1 MNERNDSVNLVK
13 QIFGSFYKLEME
25 KKQLQR
31 QIDELKESMT
41 CIGSTS
47 DFSKVRVKTSSPDG
61 ARFEEIMFK
70 LEEKRRLLVDKIIQL
85 EEKQKEIERMIDTLE
100 EQNERV
106 VLRYRYLLGMKFE
119 DIAQE
124 MGYSADHIYYIH
136 REAIKKL
143 TVNNSK

>member
-61 ARFEEIMFK
+61 ARFEEMMFK

-100 EQNERV
+100 NPNERV
-106 VLRYRYLLGMKFE
+106 VMRYRYIIGLKFE
-119 DIAQE
+119 DIAKE
-124 MGYSADHIYYIH
+124 MDYSVERIYYIH
-136 REAIKKL
+136 REALNKL
-143 TVNNSK
+143 KRQQ

>member
-1 MNERNDSVNLVK
+1 MNLVK

-61 ARFEEIMFK
+61 ARFEEMMFK

-100 EQNERV
+100 NPNERV
-106 VLRYRYLLGMKFE
+106 VMRYRYIIGLKFE
-119 DIAQE
+119 DIAKE
-124 MGYSADHIYYIH
+124 MDYSVERIYYIH
-136 REAIKKL
+136 REALNKL
-143 TVNNSK
+143 KRQQ